1 MSMPWHR
8 AVILISKKNT
18 PNAPQSDHPAWQDN
32 PPKGLSRKDT

>member
-8 AVILISKKNT
+8 AVILISKQNT